1 MPGPARLASI
11 GYRGQSYCQEIVG
24 VDREVCTCGE
34 RMIVD
39 HAITD
44 GEKIAEVLV
53 RLGRRFARFNGLT
66 YETAINGGA
75 TFSSH
80 PAGWSQ

>member
-1 MPGPARLASI
+1 
-11 GYRGQSYCQEIVG
+11 
-24 VDREVCTCGE
+24 
-34 RMIVD
+34 MIVD